1 MSRLRS
7 ILFHALSALSLLL
20 CIGAV
25 NLWLR
30 SYEMPECLSWW
41 GGNRSLQLYSD
52 SGHLALVFDFLPPP
66 PPDAPPRKTYWRQD
80 RDYTQSHYNFWIKS
94 QSLGFGI
101 GHLKRLYGGWPS
113 YEVYLLMMPAW
124 FISTLLLIFPLKSA
138 KRVWM
143 ATVGRV
149 KKGHCSNCG
158 YDLRATPDRC
168 PECGTI
174 PTSNGDRI

>member
-1 MSRLRS
+1 MRRLRS
-7 ILFHALSALSLLL
+7 ILFYALSALSLLL

-25 NLWLR
+25 KLWLQ
-30 SYEMPECLSWW
+30 SYEMPESLSYWT
-41 GGNRSLQLYSD
+41 GNRSLQLYSD
-52 SGHLALVFDFLPPP
+52 SGHLALVFAFFPPP
-66 PPDAPPRKTYWRQD
+66 PPDAPLRKTYWRQE
-80 RDYTQSHYNFWIKS
+80 RDYSQSHYASWIRW

-101 GHLKRLYGGWPS
+101 GHLKRFDGGLPS
-113 YEVYLLMMPAW
+113 YKVYLLMMPAW
-124 FISTLLLIFPLKSA
+124 FLSTLLLFFPLKSA

-149 KKGHCSNCG
+149 KKGHCSHCN

-174 PTSNGDRI
+174 PNLLRK